1 MAELKENERDLK
13 RVDIWNIKINLLG
26 KDEIIETLN
35 RWISKGEKGKYC
47 TPVDANTV
55 MLAQNDKNLRD
66 AIFLS
71 EITNVDS
78 FLPAEFLKK
87 AGYPIN
93 GRVATPD
100 VMDAILSEANKN
112 ELRIFFLG
120 AKDSTLEKLNDVIRK
135 RFPNVVIAGMRN
147 GYFMETENETIAKE
161 ISETSP
167 DIVFIGMPSPKK
179 ENFVIACKKQS
190 MPEFYTALEVLLTH
204 LPEYFQDLL
213 NGCKKVLLKVYCE

>member
-1 MAELKENERDLK
+1 MAELKEDERDLK
-13 RVDIWNIKINLLG
+13 CVDIWNIKVNLLG
-26 KDEIIETLN
+26 KEDIIDTLN

-55 MLAQNDKNLRD
+55 MLAQNDKNLRE

-71 EITNVDS
+71 DITNVDS

-112 ELRIFFLG
+112 KLRIYFLG
-120 AKDSTLEKLNDVIRK
+120 AKDSTLEKLNDVIR
-135 RFPNVVIAGMRN
+135 RP
-147 GYFMETENETIAKE
+147 
-161 ISETSP
+161 
-167 DIVFIGMPSPKK
+167 IVR
-179 ENFVIACKKQS
+179 
-190 MPEFYTALEVLLTH
+190 
-204 LPEYFQDLL
+204 
-213 NGCKKVLLKVYCE
+213 

>member
-1 MAELKENERDLK
+1 MAELKEDERDLK
-13 RVDIWNIKINLLG
+13 CVDIWNIKVNLLG
-26 KDEIIETLN
+26 KEDIIDTLN

-55 MLAQNDKNLRD
+55 MLAQNDKNLRE

-71 EITNVDS
+71 DITNVDS

-112 ELRIFFLG
+112 KLRIYFLG
-120 AKDSTLEKLNDVIRK
+120 AKDSTLEKLNDVIRR

-147 GYFMETENETIAKE
+147 GYFMESENETIAKE
-161 ISETSP
+161 ISETTP
-167 DIVFIGMPSPKK
+167 DVVFIGMPSPKK
-179 ENFVIACKKQS
+179 EDFVI
-190 MPEFYTALEVLLTH
+190 TILR
-204 LPEYFQDLL
+204 
-213 NGCKKVLLKVYCE
+213 